1 MLTMYRHFRN
11 MLVMSAS
18 WQTPFLRKLIV
29 NIGEDRFKKRLN
41 DTIGFLCKLSS
52 ISPTCRDDCKALTK
66 IQQFLFGGPP
76 DEAVE
81 WKIK

>member
-1 MLTMYRHFRN
+1 
-11 MLVMSAS
+11 MSAAWRS
-18 WQTPFLRKLIV
+18 PFLRKLIV
-29 NIGEDRFKKRLN
+29 EIGEDRFRKRLN
-41 DTIGFLCKLSS
+41 DTIGFLSKFSS
-52 ISPTCRDDCKALTK
+52 ISPTCRDDCNALRK